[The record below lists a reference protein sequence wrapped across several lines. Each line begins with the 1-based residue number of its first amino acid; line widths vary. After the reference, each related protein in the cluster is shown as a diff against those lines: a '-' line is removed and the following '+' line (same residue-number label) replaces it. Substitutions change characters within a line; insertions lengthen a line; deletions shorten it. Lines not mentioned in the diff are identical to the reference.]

1 MARRAG
7 GFSNRV
13 KRLAKTLY
21 VLCSRAAD
29 ADARREAELLQPQDD
44 PTPPPSDREPD
55 PPSTDPVPDVDDAML
70 ERLEADLATIEAAM
84 DRVDSGDLEGYGVVA
99 ARLDDEISDST

>member
-1 MARRAG
+1 MEPRSTAG
-7 GFSNRV
+7 QC
-13 KRLAKTLY
+13 RLP
-21 VLCSRAAD
+21 LCP
-29 ADARREAELLQPQDD
+29 RREGGGSAGRPPGDGTLAAVAD

-55 PPSTDPVPDVDDAML
+55 PPSIDPVPDLDDAML

>member
-1 MARRAG
+1 MA
-7 GFSNRV
+7 
-13 KRLAKTLY
+13 
-21 VLCSRAAD
+21 
-29 ADARREAELLQPQDD
+29 D
-44 PTPPPSDREPD
+44 PTPPPSDRESD
-55 PPSTDPVPDVDDAML
+55 QPSTDPVPDVDDAML

>member
-1 MARRAG
+1 MRPPG
-7 GFSNRV
+7 DGT
-13 KRLAKTLY
+13 LAA
-21 VLCSRAAD
+21 VA
-29 ADARREAELLQPQDD
+29 D

-55 PPSTDPVPDVDDAML
+55 LPSTDPVPDVDDAML

>member
-1 MARRAG
+1 
-7 GFSNRV
+7 V
-13 KRLAKTLY
+13 
-21 VLCSRAAD
+21 
-29 ADARREAELLQPQDD
+29 DD

-55 PPSTDPVPDVDDAML
+55 LPSTDPVPDVDDAML